1 MKSLSEKIGAEAE
14 AFFKKLNAGRYNRY
28 FNRIALSAIFSSYL
42 SLSCSSSTGSFYRD
56 INKSLEENPLTSNVV
71 IDEPKSPSLDNYQ
84 FYQLDNPQ
92 LEEKRQYNGR
102 RNDSFSLEDIADEG
116 LRRDVRMKLNK
127 TDENDFRRISR
138 RIKRFSSLIETYSK
152 KHDIDDK
159 LITGV
164 TYHESAGNPKARSRK
179 GAMGLMQVTYG
190 AVSDVTGR
198 KLADIT
204 RGEVMNP
211 ENNIEFGTSYLSRLI
226 QRYNGSIALGLAAYN
241 LGPTKLD
248 RVLNK
253 LAETKNIKPEEV
265 GWYDIKYMLPRET
278 REYVPG
284 VLSKV
289 LKMKEG
295 YTEENY
301 ASRKSREGY
310 IN

>member
-56 INKSLEENPLTSNVV
+56 INRSLEENPLTSNVV
-71 IDEPKSPSLDNYQ
+71 IDEPKSHSLDD
-84 FYQLDNPQ
+84 YQLYQSQDFQ
-92 LEEKRQYNGR
+92 LEQRKQYNGR
-102 RNDSFSLEDIADEG
+102 RNDSFSLEEITDEG

-138 RIKRFSSLIETYSK
+138 RIKRFSPILESRSK
-152 KHDIDDK
+152 RYDIDDN
-159 LITGV
+159 LLAGV
-164 TYHESAGNPKARSRK
+164 TYHESAGNPEARSRK
-179 GAMGLMQVTYG
+179 GALGLMQVTYG

-198 KLADIT
+198 KPKDIT
-204 RGEVMNP
+204 RREVMNP
-211 ENNIEFGTSYLSRLI
+211 ENNIEFGTSYLSDLI
-226 QRYNGSIALGLAAYN
+226 ERYGNVVLGLAAYN

-248 RVLNK
+248 RILNK
-253 LAETKNIKPEEV
+253 LSKNKHIRPEQV

-289 LKMKEG
+289 LKMQGESSV
-295 YTEENY
+295 ESY
-301 ASRKSREGY
+301 ATAESKQDY